1 MRRHDVGQDAAPAGV
16 TRNGAPG
23 RSPGQTQPATTGRSG
38 PDTVE
43 RESGKS
49 RVARRLAHTTKFS
62 ACSARR
68 TPSTWGT
75 EKETG
80 RPTPDQTRGQHRVG
94 YTPATAEPRN
104 RAPSE
109 FNSLADR

>member
-1 MRRHDVGQDAAPAGV
+1 MRRHDAGQDAAPAGV

-23 RSPGQTQPATTGRSG
+23 RSPEQTQPATTGRSG

-49 RVARRLAHTTKFS
+49 RVARRQAHTTKFS

-68 TPSTWGT
+68 TPSIRGRKKRRATP
-75 EKETG
+75 
-80 RPTPDQTRGQHRVG
+80 RPTKVRGQHGVG
-94 YTPATAEPRN
+94 
-104 RAPSE
+104 
-109 FNSLADR
+109 